1 MSDQP
6 TMQEYIHSAQEILSN
21 LLRLSDFGDV
31 QVETTV
37 ADGQIF
43 FQLVSEDTGRLI
55 GRTSQTLDALQ
66 FPQPPAVTAI

>member
-43 FQLVSEDTGRLI
+43 FQLVRRIPG
-55 GRTSQTLDALQ
+55 G
-66 FPQPPAVTAI
+66 